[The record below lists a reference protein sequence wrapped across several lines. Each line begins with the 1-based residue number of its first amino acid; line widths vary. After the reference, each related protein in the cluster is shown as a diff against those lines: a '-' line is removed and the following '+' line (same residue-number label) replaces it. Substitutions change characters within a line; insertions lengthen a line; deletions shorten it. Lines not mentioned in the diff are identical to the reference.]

1 MGPCDDRLLRV
12 LRLGRL
18 TNLGLGCSAYEQSLS
33 TVRKAKVSY
42 DEACR
47 LADAAEDELTFS
59 GGATATERSPLSPTP
74 APPSSTPADHG
85 KGKEKEQLTIQT
97 EPASPDDVPSD
108 SDSEDGTVGRSG
120 ATGGS
125 LVGALGRAFTVKRKQ
140 LAQATAT
147 VASPLSPAAEVPAKM
162 LQDPRVE
169 EAVEWSKSR
178 FNELIS
184 RVAGPQTGQARHERA
199 RVAAEAAEDK
209 YKAAV
214 AQVEG
219 HRLVLEEALA
229 EHLVYGNRCES
240 DRLQAA
246 ASVMKSFEAALAGLP
261 AAIEYAHKRTQDT
274 LALLR
279 PERDVRGVVERLKT
293 GPFQPQPVTFHSHY
307 SEPSP
312 ASFGIDLRKF
322 QETDPRGSTTAKA
335 PPVLTFLLDY
345 LAKVYEGMEDD
356 GEKRRAHLYEVPLA
370 AQHHLRAVL
379 NNNGPYDADEVK
391 RFDLP
396 VVAAT
401 LKLWRE

>member
-1 MGPCDDRLLRV
+1 MRV
-12 LRLGRL
+12 AADAGSDSLSLYVR
-18 TNLGLGCSAYEQSLS
+18 AYEHSLAA
-33 TVRKAKVSY
+33 TRKSKVVY

-47 LADAAEDELTFS
+47 LADAAEDELAFS
-59 GGATATERSPLSPTP
+59 GGASATERSPLSPASPGSVP
-74 APPSSTPADHG
+74 AFRLD
-85 KGKEKEQLTIQT
+85 KGKQRGTAPLTISIRSD
-97 EPASPDDVPSD
+97 SPDAAGY
-108 SDSEDGTVGRSG
+108 DSEEEEEGLVGRSG

-140 LAQATAT
+140 LADATAAVT
-147 VASPLSPAAEVPAKM
+147 SPVSASSDGPAKL

-178 FNELIS
+178 FSELLS
-184 RVAGPQTGQARHERA
+184 RVAGPQTGQARHDRA
-199 RVAAEAAEDK
+199 RIAAEAAEER
-209 YKAAV
+209 YKQAV
-214 AQVEG
+214 VQVEK
-219 HRLVLEEALA
+219 HRLMLEEALA
-229 EHLVYGNRCES
+229 EHLAYGHRCET

-246 ASVMKSFEAALAGLP
+246 ASVMRSYEAALAALP

-293 GPFQPQPVTFHSHY
+293 GPFQPQPISFHSHY

-312 ASFGIDLRKF
+312 TSFGIDLRKF

-335 PPVLTFLLDY
+335 PPVLSFLLDY
-345 LAKVYEGMEDD
+345 LAKAYEAVESDD
-356 GEKRRAHLYEVPLA
+356 EKRRAHLYEVPLS

-379 NNNGPYDADEVK
+379 NNNGPYDPDDVK

-401 LKLWRE
+401 VKLWRKQS